1 MEGVIHMSEEFDCKA
16 AYETLEQAMQE
27 AGRILRRARL
37 QTVLKRQLTTQG
49 ENHPA
54 TPQETDP

>member
-1 MEGVIHMSEEFDCKA
+1 MKGVILVSEQFDYKA

-27 AGRILRRARL
+27 ADRILRRARL
-37 QTVLKRQLTTQG
+37 QTVLKRQLMTQG

-54 TPQETDP
+54 APQETDP

>member
-1 MEGVIHMSEEFDCKA
+1 MSEEFDYKA
-16 AYETLEQAMQE
+16 AYETLEQAIQE

-37 QTVLKRQLTTQG
+37 QTVLKRQLMTQG

-54 TPQETDP
+54 APQETDP